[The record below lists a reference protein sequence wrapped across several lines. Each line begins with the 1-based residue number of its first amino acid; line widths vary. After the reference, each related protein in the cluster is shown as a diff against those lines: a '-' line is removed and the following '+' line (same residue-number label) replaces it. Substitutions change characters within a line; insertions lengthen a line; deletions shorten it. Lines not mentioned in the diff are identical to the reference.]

1 MSPLRLRTTLIASAV
16 AAGCLI
22 VLAACGSASAPEPA
36 ADGGSLE
43 LAGST
48 WVLESY
54 AGPDGAATPAVAEG
68 DIGSLAFDASGG
80 FSGSTGCNRIAG
92 TYTQGDTSLTMQPGP
107 MTLMACQGPAEAQ
120 ESAVVAALPLVASF
134 ASGDTLAL
142 LDDQGQT
149 LLTYSPG
156 MTDVAG
162 TSWQAT
168 GVNNGKEA
176 VVGLA
181 GTSAITADFG
191 TDGTLSGSGG
201 CNTYSADFST
211 SGTDQITIGIIAS
224 TLMACP
230 DDVMQSEQ
238 EYFTAL
244 GKVTTFQIDG
254 ATLTLRDDEGQTQ
267 VTLALVP

>member
-1 MSPLRLRTTLIASAV
+1 
-16 AAGCLI
+16 
-22 VLAACGSASAPEPA
+22 
-36 ADGGSLE
+36 
-43 LAGST
+43 
-48 WVLESY
+48 
-54 AGPDGAATPAVAEG
+54 
-68 DIGSLAFDASGG
+68 
-80 FSGSTGCNRIAG
+80 
-92 TYTQGDTSLTMQPGP
+92 
-107 MTLMACQGPAEAQ
+107 
-120 ESAVVAALPLVASF
+120 
-134 ASGDTLAL
+134 
-142 LDDQGQT
+142 
-149 LLTYSPG
+149 